1 MIVLPVGNEIWAT
14 IEHLREKRKV
24 GDHQIE
30 MEKAN
35 TKKLKLHV
43 KEPITVQAKA
53 SSSKTSV
60 ESEQGV
66 EHERDKNRPDVIK
79 QETLVEN
86 GVDPPVTGV
95 DLLISRVDL
104 NKSDITLENVTDEN
118 PDINGRIS

>member
-1 MIVLPVGNEIWAT
+1 MIVLPVANEIWAT

-24 GDHQIE
+24 GDQQIE

-35 TKKLKLHV
+35 TKKFKLQV

-53 SSSKTSV
+53 SSSKTSA

-66 EHERDKNRPDVIK
+66 EHETDKNRPDVI
-79 QETLVEN
+79 TLVEN
-86 GVDPPVTGV
+86 GVDPPVSGV
-95 DLLISRVDL
+95 DLLITRVDL